1 VTTAVAADRR
11 DASDESDDRAA
22 RRAHG
27 SDRIEQAAE
36 VAVVAALV
44 VELVAMFGNV
54 IARSLFDTSLLWSLE
69 IGELALVMM
78 TFLGGAIAYPRNE
91 HMALHA
97 VVQRLPA
104 RWHGSIEALCHWQVF
119 VMAVIGC
126 WLAWRMMLSRWD
138 ERTVY
143 LGLSA
148 IWSALP
154 MLLGM
159 ALLAWFAV
167 RRVLLR
173 PRRQAVGTGIAAAVL
188 VALTF
193 AVAATIGSEGR
204 SYALSVAFAVF
215 ALQLVLGVPIGFA
228 LLMVTLLFLYT
239 SKIVPLS
246 VVPINLQNGISS
258 FVMLSIPFF
267 ILAGYVMTEGGLS
280 RRLTHFVISIV
291 GRFRGGMLQVI
302 VLCMYVMSG
311 ISGSKVADVA
321 AVGTTMK
328 GVMHKE
334 GYDPGETA
342 AVLASGAVMGETVPP
357 SIAMLVLASV
367 TSLSIGT
374 LFAAGLL
381 PAAVMALCLMVLI
394 HFRSR
399 RRARTAAT
407 YSSREIV
414 RAGVR
419 AIPALVAPLILIGGI
434 VSGIA
439 TPTEVSSTAVIYAL
453 VLSVVLYRSLKAK
466 QLLASHGKHRSA
478 GRHGPLHHQHGE
490 HAVLVADAGQDSAA
504 DRRPLHDPARLG
516 DALHDRDHRHAGAD
530 GRAARR
536 PAGALD
542 LRAAAAAD
550 GRGLRHRRG
559 AVRHRPHHRHGPGR
573 LLAADRRRHVR
584 HLLDLRHDHGERD
597 AAHAALSRRARDRPP
612 ADRLRTLVQPDR
624 AAPAA
629 HDVAC
634 SARNPWMRVLSK
646 ALRRATRR
654 VERGGA
660 LTPHGPLDILC
671 ATTSP

>member
-1 VTTAVAADRR
+1 VTTAVATEHR
-11 DASDESDDRAA
+11 DESEESDDRTA

-27 SDRIEQAAE
+27 TDRIEQAAE

-126 WLAWRMMLSRWD
+126 WLAWQMMLSRWD
-138 ERTVY
+138 EHTIY

-148 IWSALP
+148 IWFALP
-154 MLLGM
+154 MMLGM
-159 ALLAWFAV
+159 ALLAYFAI

-173 PRRQAVGTGIAAAVL
+173 PWRQAVGTGLAVAVL
-188 VALTF
+188 VAVTF
-193 AVAATIGSEGR
+193 AVAATIGAEGR
-204 SYALSVAFAVF
+204 SYALAVAFAVF
-215 ALQLVLGVPIGFA
+215 TLQLVLGVPIGFA

-239 SKIVPLS
+239 SKLVPLS

-267 ILAGYVMTEGGLS
+267 VLAGYVMTEGGLS
-280 RRLTHFVISIV
+280 RRLTHFVITIV

-302 VLCMYVMSG
+302 VLCMYIMSG

-328 GVMHKE
+328 GVMKKE

-342 AVLASGAVMGETVPP
+342 AVLASGAIMGETVPP

-394 HFRSR
+394 YFRSR
-399 RRARTAAT
+399 RRVGTT
-407 YSSREIV
+407 SSHTGQEIA
-414 RAGVR
+414 RAGVA

-466 QLLASHGKHRSA
+466 QLWRVMANTAAQAGMVLFITSTASTLSWSLTLAKIPQQIAGMFNVLHGSA
-478 GRHGPLHHQHGE
+478 TLFMIATIVTLVLMGALLEGLPALLIFGPLLLPMAATFGIDAVQYGIVLIIAMGLGAFSPPIGVGMFVTCSISDTTMENATRHMLPYLV
-490 HAVLVADAGQDSAA
+490 VLVI
-504 DRRPLHDPARLG
+504 
-516 DALHDRDHRHAGAD
+516 
-530 GRAARR
+530 
-536 PAGALD
+536 
-542 LRAAAAAD
+542 
-550 GRGLRHRRG
+550 GLLLI
-559 AVRHRPHHRHGPGR
+559 AFVPWFSLIVPR
-573 LLAADRRRHVR
+573 LLH
-584 HLLDLRHDHGERD
+584 
-597 AAHAALSRRARDRPP
+597 
-612 ADRLRTLVQPDR
+612 
-624 AAPAA
+624 
-629 HDVAC
+629 
-634 SARNPWMRVLSK
+634 MM
-646 ALRRATRR
+646 
-654 VERGGA
+654 
-660 LTPHGPLDILC
+660 
-671 ATTSP
+671 